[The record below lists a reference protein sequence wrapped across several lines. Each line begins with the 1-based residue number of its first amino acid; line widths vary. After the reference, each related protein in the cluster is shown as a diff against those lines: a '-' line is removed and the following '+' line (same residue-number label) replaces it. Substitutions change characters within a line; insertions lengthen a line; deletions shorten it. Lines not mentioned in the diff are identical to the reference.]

1 MFRWRSTASQL
12 RASSGGA
19 TGRCSS
25 RQIRLPVHLGSP
37 CNPRCKHILEGM
49 RCQRRCR
56 WQQDTAAATCGSP
69 ARGSC
74 WLLKEPEE
82 LYAVALELS
91 RSRDYLHARS
101 AFEVLLHARP
111 ALCKAWVSYAQV
123 SPRAALDAEH

>member
-1 MFRWRSTASQL
+1 MLLQADQAAS
-12 RASSGGA
+12 
-19 TGRCSS
+19 SS
-25 RQIRLPVHLGSP
+25 RQPLQPALQAHPGGV
-37 CNPRCKHILEGM
+37 